1 MVKKSKK
8 QLVLD
13 ELKQFVRD
21 SFHNFD
27 LLLNPDDFAL
37 KFITIKKQSKHLR
50 FISDENIIF
59 SEILGNLDENFIN
72 EVIFFQTIIDKIN
85 FIFQKIKNTT
95 YLFRSDFISSDV
107 IEKAKNLYYSYN
119 EDIKKFDDIF
129 GAYLSLYAL
138 AKKNRELTKYRD
150 EKGKQIEEMYKNDNL
165 LIHKSIVVFE
175 KTEKIIA
182 DKIWNGTLDWNWREK
197 NGEILDYRRNR
208 RFEDSQNNRRAY

>member
-1 MVKKSKK
+1 MAKKSKK

-21 SFHNFD
+21 SFNNF
-27 LLLNPDDFAL
+27 NFMVSPDVFAL
-37 KFITIKKQSKHLR
+37 RFSTIKKQSKHLR

-72 EVIFFQTIIDKIN
+72 EVIIFQTIIDKMN
-85 FIFQKIKNTT
+85 FIFQKIKDTT
-95 YLFRSDFISSDV
+95 YLFRSDFISSDI
-107 IEKAKNLYYSYN
+107 IEKAKNLYYSFN
-119 EDIKKFDDIF
+119 EDVKKFDDIF
-129 GAYLSLYAL
+129 RAYLSLYAL
-138 AKKNRELTKYRD
+138 TKKNQELIEYRD

-182 DKIWNGTLDWNWREK
+182 DKIWNGTLDWNWRGNERK
-197 NGEILDYRRNR
+197 SLDRRRNR
-208 RFEDSQNNRRAY
+208 GIEDSQNN

>member
-1 MVKKSKK
+1 M
-8 QLVLD
+8 
-13 ELKQFVRD
+13 RD
-21 SFHNFD
+21 SFNNFD
-27 LLLNPDDFAL
+27 LLLSPDDFAL

-72 EVIFFQTIIDKIN
+72 EVVFFQTIINRMN
-85 FIFQKIKNTT
+85 FIFQKIKDTT
-95 YLFRSDFISSDV
+95 YLFRSDFINSDV

-119 EDIKKFDDIF
+119 EDVKKFDDIF

-138 AKKNRELTKYRD
+138 AKKNQELIEYRE
-150 EKGKQIEEMYKNDNL
+150 EKGKQIEEMYRNDNL

-182 DKIWNGTLDWNWREK
+182 DKIWNGTLDWNWRGK

-208 RFEDSQNNRRAY
+208 RFENSQNS

>member
-1 MVKKSKK
+1 MAKKSKK

-21 SFHNFD
+21 SFNNFD
-27 LLLNPDDFAL
+27 FMVSPDDFAL
-37 KFITIKKQSKHLR
+37 RFSTIKKQSKHLR

-72 EVIFFQTIIDKIN
+72 EVVFFQTIISRMN
-85 FIFQKIKNTT
+85 FIFQKIKDTT

-107 IEKAKNLYYSYN
+107 IEKAKKIYYSFN
-119 EDIKKFDDIF
+119 EDVKKFDDIF

-138 AKKNRELTKYRD
+138 AKKNQELTEYRD
-150 EKGKQIEEMYKNDNL
+150 EKGKQIEEMYRNDNL

-182 DKIWNGTLDWNWREK
+182 DKIWNGTLDWNWRGK

-208 RFEDSQNNRRAY
+208 RFENSQNN

>member
-1 MVKKSKK
+1 MAKKSKK

-21 SFHNFD
+21 SFNNFD
-27 LLLNPDDFAL
+27 FMVSPYDFAL
-37 KFITIKKQSKHLR
+37 RFSTIKKQSKHLR

-59 SEILGNLDENFIN
+59 SEILENLDENFMN
-72 EVIFFQTIIDKIN
+72 EVIFFQAIIDKMN
-85 FIFQKIKNTT
+85 FIFQKIKDTT

-107 IEKAKNLYYSYN
+107 IEKAKNLYYSFN
-119 EDIKKFDDIF
+119 EDVKKFDDIF

-138 AKKNRELTKYRD
+138 AKKNQELIEYRD

-197 NGEILDYRRNR
+197 NGEILDYSGNR
-208 RFEDSQNNRRAY
+208 RFKKIEND

>member
-1 MVKKSKK
+1 MAKKSKK

-27 LLLNPDDFAL
+27 LLLSPDDFAL

-50 FISDENIIF
+50 FISDENIVF
-59 SEILGNLDENFIN
+59 YEILENLDKNFID
-72 EVIFFQTIIDKIN
+72 EIVFFQTIISRMN
-85 FIFQKIKNTT
+85 FIFRKIKDTA
-95 YLFRSDFISSDV
+95 YLFRNDFISSEI
-107 IEKAKNLYYSYN
+107 IEKAKKIYYSFN
-119 EDIKKFDDIF
+119 EDVKKFDDIF

-138 AKKNRELTKYRD
+138 AKKNQELIEYRD
-150 EKGKQIEEMYKNDNL
+150 EKGKQIEEMYNEDNT

-182 DKIWNGTLDWNWREK
+182 DKIWNGTLDWNWRKENEK
-197 NGEILDYRRNR
+197 ILDYSGNR
-208 RFEDSQNNRRAY
+208 RFKKIENN

>member
-1 MVKKSKK
+1 MAKKSKK

-27 LLLNPDDFAL
+27 LLLSPDDFAL

-50 FISDENIIF
+50 FISDENIVF
-59 SEILGNLDENFIN
+59 YEILENLDENFID
-72 EVIFFQTIIDKIN
+72 EIVFFQTIISRMN
-85 FIFQKIKNTT
+85 FIFRKIKDTA
-95 YLFRSDFISSDV
+95 YLFRNDFISSEI
-107 IEKAKNLYYSYN
+107 IEKAKKIYYSFN
-119 EDIKKFDDIF
+119 EDVKKFDDIF

-138 AKKNRELTKYRD
+138 AKKNQELIEYRD
-150 EKGKQIEEMYKNDNL
+150 EKGKQIEEMYNEDNT

-182 DKIWNGTLDWNWREK
+182 DKIWNGTLDWNWRKENEK
-197 NGEILDYRRNR
+197 ILDYSGNR
-208 RFEDSQNNRRAY
+208 RFKKIENN

>member
-1 MVKKSKK
+1 MAKKSKK

-13 ELKQFVRD
+13 ELKQFVKD
-21 SFHNFD
+21 SFNNFD
-27 LLLNPDDFAL
+27 FMISPDDFAL

-59 SEILGNLDENFIN
+59 SEILGNLGKDFLN
-72 EVIFFQTIIDKIN
+72 EMVYFQMILKRMN
-85 FIFQKIKNTT
+85 HVFQKIKDTT
-95 YLFRSDFISSDV
+95 YLFKSDFISSDV

-119 EDIKKFDDIF
+119 EDVKKFDDIF

-138 AKKNRELTKYRD
+138 AKKNQELIEYRD
-150 EKGKQIEEMYKNDNL
+150 EKGKQIEEMYRNDNL

-182 DKIWNGTLDWNWREK
+182 DKIWNETLDWNWREK
-197 NGEILDYRRNR
+197 NG
-208 RFEDSQNNRRAY
+208 

>member
-1 MVKKSKK
+1 MAKKSKK

-21 SFHNFD
+21 SFNNFD
-27 LLLNPDDFAL
+27 FMVSPHDFAL
-37 KFITIKKQSKHLR
+37 RFSTIKKKSKHLR

-59 SEILGNLDENFIN
+59 SEILENLDENFID
-72 EVIFFQTIIDKIN
+72 EIVFFQTIISSMD
-85 FIFQKIKNTT
+85 FIFQKIKDTT

-119 EDIKKFDDIF
+119 EDVKKFDDIF
-129 GAYLSLYAL
+129 GAYLFLYAL
-138 AKKNRELTKYRD
+138 AKKNQELIEYRD
-150 EKGKQIEEMYKNDNL
+150 EKGKQIEEMYRNDNL

-182 DKIWNGTLDWNWREK
+182 DKIWNGTLDWNWRGK

-208 RFEDSQNNRRAY
+208 RFENSQNS

>member
-1 MVKKSKK
+1 MAKKSKK

-13 ELKQFVRD
+13 ELKEFVRD
-21 SFHNFD
+21 SFNNFD
-27 LLLNPDDFAL
+27 FMISPDDFAL

-59 SEILGNLDENFIN
+59 FEILENLGKDFLN
-72 EVIFFQTIIDKIN
+72 EMVYFQMILKRMN
-85 FIFQKIKNTT
+85 HVFQKIKDTT
-95 YLFRSDFISSDV
+95 YLFRSDLISSEI
-107 IEKAKNLYYSYN
+107 IEKAKKIYYSFN
-119 EDIKKFDDIF
+119 EDVKKFDDIF

-138 AKKNRELTKYRD
+138 AKKNQELIEYRD
-150 EKGKQIEEMYKNDNL
+150 KKGKQIEEMYKNDNL

-182 DKIWNGTLDWNWREK
+182 DKIWNGTLDWNWRGE

-208 RFEDSQNNRRAY
+208 RFEDSQNN

>member
-1 MVKKSKK
+1 MAKKSKK

-13 ELKQFVRD
+13 ELKQFVKD
-21 SFHNFD
+21 SFNNFD
-27 LLLNPDDFAL
+27 FMISPDDFAL

-59 SEILGNLDENFIN
+59 SEILENLGKDFLN
-72 EVIFFQTIIDKIN
+72 EMVYFQMILKRMN
-85 FIFQKIKNTT
+85 HVFQKIKDTT

-119 EDIKKFDDIF
+119 EDVKKFDDIF

-138 AKKNRELTKYRD
+138 AKKNQELIEYRD

-182 DKIWNGTLDWNWREK
+182 DKIWNGTLDWNWRGE

-208 RFEDSQNNRRAY
+208 RFEDSQNN

>member
-1 MVKKSKK
+1 MAKKSKK

-13 ELKQFVRD
+13 ELKQFVKD
-21 SFHNFD
+21 SFNNFD
-27 LLLNPDDFAL
+27 FMISPDDFAL

-59 SEILGNLDENFIN
+59 SEILENLGKDFLN
-72 EVIFFQTIIDKIN
+72 EMVYFQMILKRMN
-85 FIFQKIKNTT
+85 HVFQKIKDTT
-95 YLFRSDFISSDV
+95 YLFKSDFISSDV

-119 EDIKKFDDIF
+119 EDVKKFDDIF

-138 AKKNRELTKYRD
+138 AKKNQELIEYRD

-182 DKIWNGTLDWNWREK
+182 DKIWNGTLDWNWRGE

-208 RFEDSQNNRRAY
+208 RFEDSQNN

>member
-1 MVKKSKK
+1 MAKKSKK

-13 ELKQFVRD
+13 ELKQFVKD
-21 SFHNFD
+21 SFNNFD
-27 LLLNPDDFAL
+27 FMISPDDFAL

-59 SEILGNLDENFIN
+59 SEILENLGENFIN
-72 EVIFFQTIIDKIN
+72 KVVFFQTIISRMN
-85 FIFQKIKNTT
+85 FIFQKIKDTT

-119 EDIKKFDDIF
+119 EDVKKFDDIF

-138 AKKNRELTKYRD
+138 SKKNQELIEYRD
-150 EKGKQIEEMYKNDNL
+150 EKGKQIEEMYRNDNL

-175 KTEKIIA
+175 KTEKIIT
-182 DKIWNGTLDWNWREK
+182 DKIWNGTLDWNWRGE

-208 RFEDSQNNRRAY
+208 RFEDSQNN

>member
-1 MVKKSKK
+1 MAKKSKK

-13 ELKQFVRD
+13 ELKQFVKD

-27 LLLNPDDFAL
+27 LLVSPDDFAL

-85 FIFQKIKNTT
+85 FIFQKIKDTT
-95 YLFRSDFISSDV
+95 YLFRSDFISSEI
-107 IEKAKNLYYSYN
+107 IEKAKNIYYSYN
-119 EDIKKFDDIF
+119 EDVKKFDDIF
-129 GAYLSLYAL
+129 SAYLSLYAL
-138 AKKNRELTKYRD
+138 AKKNQELIEYRD
-150 EKGKQIEEMYKNDNL
+150 EKGNQIEEMYNEDNT
-165 LIHKSIVVFE
+165 LIHKSIIVFE

-182 DKIWNGTLDWNWREK
+182 DKIWNGTLDWNWRKNEK
-197 NGEILDYRRNR
+197 KSLDNRRN
-208 RFEDSQNNRRAY
+208 

>member
-1 MVKKSKK
+1 MAKKSKK

-13 ELKQFVRD
+13 DLKQFVRD
-21 SFHNFD
+21 SFCNFD
-27 LLLNPDDFAL
+27 LLLSPDDFAL

-59 SEILGNLDENFIN
+59 SEILKNLDENFLN
-72 EVIFFQTIIDKIN
+72 EVIFFQTIIYKMN
-85 FIFQKIKNTT
+85 FIFQKIKDTAH
-95 YLFRSDFISSDV
+95 LFRNDFINSEI
-107 IEKAKNLYYSYN
+107 IEKAKKIYYSFN
-119 EDIKKFDDIF
+119 EDVKKFDDIF

-138 AKKNRELTKYRD
+138 AKKNHELIEYRD

-182 DKIWNGTLDWNWREK
+182 DKIWNGTLEWNWRENERK
-197 NGEILDYRRNR
+197 SLNKRRNR
-208 RFEDSQNNRRAY
+208 GIEDSQNN

>member
-1 MVKKSKK
+1 MAKKSKK

-27 LLLNPDDFAL
+27 LLLSPDDFAL
-37 KFITIKKQSKHLR
+37 RFSTIKKQSKHLR

-72 EVIFFQTIIDKIN
+72 EVVFFQTIINRMN
-85 FIFQKIKNTT
+85 FIFQKIKDTT
-95 YLFRSDFISSDV
+95 YLFRSDFINSDV

-119 EDIKKFDDIF
+119 EDVKKFDDIF

-138 AKKNRELTKYRD
+138 AKKNQELIEYRE
-150 EKGKQIEEMYKNDNL
+150 EKGKQIEEMYRNDNL

-182 DKIWNGTLDWNWREK
+182 DKIWNGTLDWNWRGK

-208 RFEDSQNNRRAY
+208 RFENSQNS

>member
-1 MVKKSKK
+1 MAKKSKK

-13 ELKQFVRD
+13 DLKQFVRD

-27 LLLNPDDFAL
+27 LLLRNDDFAL

-72 EVIFFQTIIDKIN
+72 ETVFFQTIISRMN
-85 FIFQKIKNTT
+85 FIFQKIKDTT
-95 YLFRSDFISSDV
+95 YLFRIDFISSDV
-107 IEKAKNLYYSYN
+107 IEKAKNLYYNFN
-119 EDIKKFDDIF
+119 EDVKKFDDIF

-138 AKKNRELTKYRD
+138 AKKNRELIEYRD
-150 EKGKQIEEMYKNDNL
+150 EKGKQIEEMYRNDNL

-182 DKIWNGTLDWNWREK
+182 DKIWNGTLDWNWRGK

-208 RFEDSQNNRRAY
+208 RFENSQNS

>member
-1 MVKKSKK
+1 MAKKSKK

-13 ELKQFVRD
+13 ELKEFVRD
-21 SFHNFD
+21 SFNNFD
-27 LLLNPDDFAL
+27 FMISPDDFAL

-59 SEILGNLDENFIN
+59 FEILENLGKDFLN
-72 EVIFFQTIIDKIN
+72 EMVYFQMILKRMN
-85 FIFQKIKNTT
+85 HVFQKIKDTT

-119 EDIKKFDDIF
+119 EDVKKFDDIF

-138 AKKNRELTKYRD
+138 AKKNQELIEYRD

-182 DKIWNGTLDWNWREK
+182 DKIWNGTLDWNWRGE

-208 RFEDSQNNRRAY
+208 RFEDSQNN

>member
-1 MVKKSKK
+1 MIS
-8 QLVLD
+8 
-13 ELKQFVRD
+13 
-21 SFHNFD
+21 
-27 LLLNPDDFAL
+27 PDDFAL

-59 SEILGNLDENFIN
+59 SEILENLGKDFLN
-72 EVIFFQTIIDKIN
+72 EMVYFQMILKRMN
-85 FIFQKIKNTT
+85 HVFQKIKDTT
-95 YLFRSDFISSDV
+95 YLFKSDFISSDV

-119 EDIKKFDDIF
+119 EDVKKFDDIF

-138 AKKNRELTKYRD
+138 AKKNQELIEYRD

-182 DKIWNGTLDWNWREK
+182 DKIWNGTLDGNWRGE

-208 RFEDSQNNRRAY
+208 RFEDSQNN

>member
-1 MVKKSKK
+1 MAKKSKK

-13 ELKQFVRD
+13 ELKQFVKD
-21 SFHNFD
+21 SFNNFD
-27 LLLNPDDFAL
+27 FMISPDDFAL

-59 SEILGNLDENFIN
+59 SEILENLGKDFLN
-72 EVIFFQTIIDKIN
+72 EMVYFQMILKRMN
-85 FIFQKIKNTT
+85 HVFQKIKDTT
-95 YLFRSDFISSDV
+95 YLFKSDFISSDV

-119 EDIKKFDDIF
+119 EDVKKFDDIF

-138 AKKNRELTKYRD
+138 AKKNQELIEYRD
-150 EKGKQIEEMYKNDNL
+150 EKGKQIEEMYRNDNL

-182 DKIWNGTLDWNWREK
+182 DKIWNGTLDWNWRGE

-208 RFEDSQNNRRAY
+208 RFEDSQNN